1 MIGRL
6 AGTLVDKSAG
16 GVLLDVGGVG
26 YEVGCPLTVLDV
38 LPRTGAAAT
47 LWIHTYVR
55 DDQLTLFGFA
65 DRDQRRLF
73 RQLIAVS
80 GIGPKLALACL
91 SGMDAD
97 GLASAIAN
105 GDVRKLSS
113 IPGIGKRTAERLVL
127 ELKDKVG
134 VIPGRAAPQSSH
146 VADLQSALTNLGFK
160 AKEIDTLIA
169 GLGDDAH
176 TMDFEALLRE
186 ALRRL
191 RR

>member
-6 AGTLVDKSAG
+6 AGTLIDKSAG
-16 GVLLDVGGVG
+16 GVVLDVGGVG
-26 YEVGCPLTVLDV
+26 YEVSCPLTVLDV
-38 LPRTGAAAT
+38 LPRTNSAAV
-47 LWIHTYVR
+47 LWIHTHVR
-55 DDQLTLFGFA
+55 EDQITLFGFTDA
-65 DRDQRRLF
+65 EQRRLF
-73 RQLIAVS
+73 RQLIGVS

-91 SGMDAD
+91 SGMDAE
-97 GLASAIAN
+97 GLSSAIAN

-134 VIPGRAAPQSSH
+134 VLPGRPAQQSNH
-146 VADLQSALTNLGFK
+146 VADLQSALLNLGYK
-160 AKEIDTLIA
+160 TREIDKLIT
-169 GLGDDAH
+169 GLGEEAH
-176 TMDFEALLRE
+176 SMEFEALLRE